1 VVADYVVVGVIGPA
15 HGIKGEVYVE
25 PRTDEPARRFA
36 PGATLTGVRRVE
48 TREFEVE
55 ARKEHQGKNLIRF
68 VGINNRN
75 EAEEI
80 RGFELRCAPDTER
93 PDDPDEFY
101 DHQLIGLEAHTDTGR
116 PIGTVKQVQ
125 HHAQD
130 LLVIAT
136 ETGEVLV
143 PFVTALVP
151 VVDLDA
157 GRLIVVDKPGLLDT
171 EEN

>member
-1 VVADYVVVGVIGPA
+1 MVADYVVIGLIGPA

-36 PGATLTGVRRVE
+36 PGAILSGVRRGE
-48 TREFEVE
+48 ARDFEVQ

-68 VGINNRN
+68 VGIDSRN

-80 RGFELRCAPDTER
+80 RGFELRCAPDSER
-93 PDDPDEFY
+93 PEDPDEFY
-101 DHQLIGLEAHTDTGR
+101 DHQLIGLEVHTDTGR
-116 PIGTVKQVQ
+116 LVGTLKQVQ

-130 LLVIAT
+130 LLVITT

-151 VVDLDA
+151 EVDLDA
-157 GRLIVVDKPGLLDT
+157 GRLIVVDKPGLLDD